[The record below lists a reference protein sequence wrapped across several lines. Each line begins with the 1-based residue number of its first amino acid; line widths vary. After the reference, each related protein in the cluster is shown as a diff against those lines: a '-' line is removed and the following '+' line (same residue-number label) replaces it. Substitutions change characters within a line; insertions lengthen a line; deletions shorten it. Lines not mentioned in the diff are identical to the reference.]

1 MTSTARKELKAK
13 GFRVIQGEVGQEDL
27 MENTS
32 QQSAYTDQEL
42 VQRACRGRASP
53 SHNSYPNITSEVF
66 VSRTGCSEVERTPKT
81 SFKKRF
87 AVLTGSSQV
96 FEGQASFYTWFYR
109 IVVNLCIDETRKRKR
124 SRLVD
129 PR

>member
-42 VQRACRGRASP
+42 VQRACRGESIAFSQL
-53 SHNSYPNITSEVF
+53 
-66 VSRTGCSEVERTPKT
+66 VSKYYERSVRVAMVCFEAERTPRT
-81 SFKKRF
+81 SFKKHSVAR
-87 AVLTGSSQV
+87 TESSRV
-96 FEGQASFYTWFYR
+96 SKARLHFTPGFIAS
-109 IVVNLCIDETRKRKR
+109 
-124 SRLVD
+124 S
-129 PR
+129 